1 MKDEL
6 LEISSLMP
14 DQEMQSHERAD
25 IKLNKTQ
32 QISTTNF
39 SSNLNV
45 NKLTQAE
52 RDAHAEYQAQSNSST
67 LTGIAAKTLHEILTQ
82 QKKKFM
88 GQQALDNK
96 IETSPVPVKTE
107 KYLTYE

>member
-1 MKDEL
+1 
-6 LEISSLMP
+6 
-14 DQEMQSHERAD
+14 MQSHERAD

-39 SSNLNV
+39 SSNLNIDK
-45 NKLTQAE
+45 KLQAE
-52 RDAHAEYQAQSNSST
+52 REAQAEFEQQRNSST

-88 GQQALDNK
+88 GG
-96 IETSPVPVKTE
+96 
-107 KYLTYE
+107 

>member
-1 MKDEL
+1 MTKQSKSKQLLENENQRLSMDNNSIPEMKDEM

-45 NKLTQAE
+45 DKMKTQAE
-52 RDAHAEYQAQSNSST
+52 RE
-67 LTGIAAKTLHEILTQ
+67 AA
-82 QKKKFM
+82 
-88 GQQALDNK
+88 
-96 IETSPVPVKTE
+96 
-107 KYLTYE
+107 